1 MSPRAGALFAV
12 VVWGISFVA
21 TKRVVTEI
29 APTTL
34 LVCRAVLG
42 TALLLAMLK
51 ARGQDLVPPR
61 DTWRALFVMGLV
73 GIVVHGLLQAYA
85 LTLTSAVNTGWLVGL
100 TPVWSAILAAVTLS
114 ERMGAKKVA
123 GLVLG
128 FLGAALVVTQGKLSA
143 GTLQLPHTRGDL
155 LVLASTL
162 NWALYSVLGH
172 AVIRRLGPTR
182 ATAGAF
188 STGLL
193 LLLPLFI
200 ASAGW
205 RDFGQLTAVGWACL
219 LFLGIACSGLGY
231 LFWYAALEKMEAT
244 KVAVLLYLEPV
255 VTLLAAVV
263 LLGETVHPL
272 TIAGGLLLL
281 AGVVIVQRS

>member
-12 VVWGISFVA
+12 IVWGISFVA
-21 TKRVVTEI
+21 TKHVVTEI
-29 APTTL
+29 APATL

-42 TALLLAMLK
+42 TALLLAMLR
-51 ARGQDLVPPR
+51 ARGQPLVPPR
-61 DTWRALFVMGLV
+61 DTWRPLFLMGFV
-73 GIVVHGLLQAYA
+73 GVTVHGLLQAYA

-100 TPVWSAILAAVTLS
+100 TPVWSAILAALLLK
-114 ERMGAKKVA
+114 ERMDAAKVL

-128 FLGAALVVTQGKLSA
+128 FAGAALVVTQGKLSPA
-143 GTLQLPHTRGDL
+143 TFQLPHTRGDL

-172 AVIRRLGPTR
+172 AVIRRLGPAR

-188 STGLL
+188 ATGLM
-193 LLLPLFI
+193 LLLPMFVW
-200 ASAGW
+200 SAGW
-205 RDFGQLTAVGWACL
+205 RDFARLTPVGWLSL

-244 KVAVLLYLEPV
+244 KVAVLLYLEPL
-255 VTLLAAVV
+255 VTLLAAVL
-263 LLGETVHPL
+263 LLGEQVHVMTV
-272 TIAGGLLLL
+272 AGGILLLV
-281 AGVVIVQRS
+281 GVIIVQRS